1 VTTTNNL
8 TEAFMSYDCCDPILP
23 APDWTMQGPDVSA
36 VFDTA
41 TTATTLVPT
50 TGDITPLMD
59 VIDEMGRQDSILLG
73 HDPALDFS
81 SGDADS
87 DGIIDSVD
95 PYNVTYDSYDS

>member
-1 VTTTNNL
+1 
-8 TEAFMSYDCCDPILP
+8 MSYDCCDPILP
-23 APDWTMQGPDVSA
+23 APDWTMQGADVNA
-36 VFDTA
+36 LFDTS
-41 TTATTLVPT
+41 TSPLPTLVPT

-81 SGDADS
+81 SGDVDS

-95 PYNVTYDSYDS
+95 PYNVTYDDSYDS

>member
-1 VTTTNNL
+1 
-8 TEAFMSYDCCDPILP
+8 MSYDCCDPILP
-23 APDWTMQGPDVSA
+23 APDWTMQGTDVTA
-36 VFDTA
+36 LLDTS
-41 TTATTLVPT
+41 TGPIPNLVPM
-50 TGDITPLMD
+50 TGDVTPLMD

-95 PYNVTYDSYDS
+95 PYNVTYDSYDSYDS